1 MLIENIKFS
10 VPTINIIRIMQSL
23 GLRPRLFSISHN
35 SHYVKWKHN
44 FFFKTQ
50 IIEDRD
56 KYRLIKE

>member
-35 SHYVKWKHN
+35 SHYVKSEMFNLKIFLVLYKN
-44 FFFKTQ
+44 
-50 IIEDRD
+50 
-56 KYRLIKE
+56 LID